1 MRRSPHKAVT
11 AGVLIAGAAL
21 FAAALPA
28 GAATDPTGSAAP
40 TPTRAAAASP
50 APRAGALQVRLSPA
64 ERADLLADAHAGR
77 AATAKALGLGAQ
89 EELVV
94 QSVLKD
100 ADGTVHTRYDRT
112 YAGLP
117 VLGGDL
123 IVHGHADGAVRDVT
137 KNVKATIEVASTRA
151 AKSAESAKSVALRKA
166 GAESSTAPK
175 AESVR
180 KVVWAGSGKP
190 VLAWE
195 TVVGGVR
202 HDDTPSRTHVITDA
216 TTGAELFSYDEIHT
230 GTGHSQ
236 YGGQVT
242 LGTSGSAGNHT
253 LSDAGRGGNRTHD
266 MGHSSSDS
274 EQGTLF
280 TDADDVWGDG
290 LPGHPQTAGVDAHY
304 GAQLTWDYYK
314 NVHAR
319 NGIRNDG
326 VAAFSRV
333 HYGDAYANAFWDPSC
348 FCMTYGDG
356 QNNARP
362 LTSIDVAAHEMTHG
376 VTGNTARLIYA
387 GESGGLNEATS
398 DIFAAAVEFWANNP
412 SDPGDY
418 LVGEKIDI
426 RGDGKPLR
434 YMDQPSRDGR
444 SKDYWYSTI
453 SQENVHHSSGPANH
467 WFYLASEG
475 SGAKTVN
482 GVAYNSPTSDGLP
495 VTAIGRDAAI
505 RIWYRALTTYMTGS
519 TNYAGARLATLR
531 AAADLYGNGSATY
544 VHTANAWAAV
554 NVGTRLAEGVRISDP
569 GNQYTAVNTAANL
582 QIQAVSTN
590 AGPLTYSA
598 AGLPAGLSVNASTGK
613 ISGTA
618 TTLGTSTVTVTVKDS
633 AHASSTVTVPWKV
646 YTPGPCNPAQLL
658 GNPGFE
664 SGTTAW
670 TATAGVIDNGVR
682 TQPRTGAWKAWM
694 AGYGQTQTDT
704 LAQTVTIPAGCPA
717 TLTYWLHINTDEIMN
732 TVYDTMKVQ
741 VNGTTLATYSNLD
754 KNTDYVQK
762 TLNLSAYAGQTVTL
776 KFTAVEDYGFQ
787 TSFLLDDLALTV
799 TP

>member
-1 MRRSPHKAVT
+1 MAS
-11 AGVLIAGAAL
+11 AAMV
-21 FAAALPA
+21 AAALPA
-28 GAATDPTGSAAP
+28 GTAHAGTAHAGTGAPAPAWTQSASGAAV
-40 TPTRAAAASP
+40 
-50 APRAGALQVRLSPA
+50 PRAGALQVTLSPA
-64 ERADLLADAHAGR
+64 ERSALISDATATR
-77 AATAKALGLGAQ
+77 AATARALGLGPQ
-89 EELVV
+89 EALVV

-117 VLGGDL
+117 VLGGEL
-123 IVHGHADGAVRDVT
+123 IVHAAANGTVRDVT
-137 KNVKATIEVASTRA
+137 KNTKATITVASTKA
-151 AKSAESAKSVALRKA
+151 AKSAESAKAVAL
-166 GAESSTAPK
+166 GK
-175 AESVR
+175 AEGATSAKADSVR

-195 TVVGGVR
+195 TVVGGMQ
-202 HDDTPSRTHVITDA
+202 HDGTPSRMHVITDA
-216 TTGAELFSYDEIHT
+216 TTGAALFAYEEIDT
-230 GTGHSQ
+230 GVGNSQ

-242 LGTSGSAGNHT
+242 IGTSGSAGGYTMN
-253 LSDAGRGGNRTHD
+253 DAARGGHKTYD

-274 EQGTLF
+274 QQGTLF

-290 LPGHPQTAGVDAHY
+290 LPANVQTAGVDAQY

-319 NGIRNDG
+319 TGIRNDG
-326 VAAFSRV
+326 VGAYSRV
-333 HYGDAYANAFWDPSC
+333 HYGDAYVNAFWDSSC

-356 QNNARP
+356 TNNAKP

-376 VTGNTARLIYA
+376 VTGSTARLIYG

-412 SDPGDY
+412 SDVGDY

-434 YMDQPSRDGR
+434 YMDQPSRDGK
-444 SKDYWYSTI
+444 SKDYWYSTLG
-453 SQENVHHSSGPANH
+453 EADVHHSSGPANH

-482 GVAYNSPTSDGLP
+482 GVGYNSPTYDGLP
-495 VTAIGRDAAI
+495 VTAIGRDAAM

-554 NVGTRLAEGVRISDP
+554 NVGSRMPVGVRITDP
-569 GNQYTAVNTAANL
+569 GTQYTAVNSGGSL

-590 AGPLTYSA
+590 PGPLTYSVT
-598 AGLPAGLSVNASTGK
+598 GLPAGLSINASTGL

-618 TTLGTSTVTVTVKDS
+618 TTLGTSNVTVTVKDPTN
-633 AHASSTVTVPWKV
+633 ATGTATFTWKT

-664 SGTTAW
+664 SGDAAW
-670 TATAGVIDNGVR
+670 TATTGVIDNDIK
-682 TQPRTGAWKAWM
+682 TQPRTGIWKAWM
-694 AGYGQTQTDT
+694 GGYGQTHTDT
-704 LAQTVTIPAGCPA
+704 LSQTVTIPAGCPA

-732 TVYDTMKVQ
+732 TAYDTMKVQ
-741 VNGTTLATYSNLD
+741 ANGTTLATYSNLS
-754 KNTDYVQK
+754 KNTDYAQK
-762 TLNLSAYAGQTVTL
+762 TLDLSAFAGQSVTL
-776 KFTAVEDYGFQ
+776 KFTASEDYGLQ
-787 TSFLLDDLALTV
+787 TSFLLDDVTLAV